1 MKSVQPDQAGNLG
14 FLQPYIVDGET
25 FSLSSGVSVLIQKY
39 FLTFTPWKGVPI
51 PNTYNGKAV
60 IDWNG
65 EPLFAELA
73 VLRLFQSHGWEGVW
87 VDSYHRKYRIGLP
100 DVAEPVELPEK
111 QKQLIESIRAKTGRS
126 GGCWDVLVWKGEEVL
141 FIELKRQ
148 KKDAIQDSQRWWLEA
163 SISEGIQS
171 KNFAFLEWILDQ

>member
-1 MKSVQPDQAGNLG
+1 MKSVQPDQAGNLE
-14 FLQPYIVDGET
+14 FLQPYKVESEI
-25 FSLSSGVSVLIQKY
+25 FSLSSGDQVSIQKY
-39 FLTFTPWKGVPI
+39 FLHFNAWKGAPI

-73 VLRLFQSHGWEGVW
+73 VLRLFQSHGWNGVW
-87 VDSYHRKYRIGLP
+87 VDSYRRKYRIGLP

-111 QKQLIESIRAKTGRS
+111 QKQLIDSIRAKTGKH
-126 GGCWDVLVWKGEEVL
+126 GGCWDVFAWKGEAVL

-148 KKDAIQDSQRWWLEA
+148 KKDAIQNSQRMWLEECLK
-163 SISEGIQS
+163 STL
-171 KNFAFLEWILDQ
+171 KTKDFALLEWDMG